1 MKILQTIVNCFQG
14 WSFLREKRFWRLTF
28 KKLGY
33 LGLMLFLI
41 SLISFG
47 AIHASPNSF
56 FAAGELNP
64 NMTPEVL
71 EHLKAVYGLDKPLL
85 QQYTDWI
92 VNLLTLDFGVSFVT
106 GQNVIDM
113 VADRITITLILNTVS
128 MIFVFVISIYLGI
141 LAALHSEK
149 LADTLIKQLA
159 LFSFSMPS
167 FYLALLLILG
177 VSVKLEWFPIAGL
190 HSIEP
195 KEGFAYYTDMAWHL
209 FLPIFVMVFVSLGSM
224 IIYVR
229 SLVVEILKSD
239 YYFFAKARGLNEKA
253 LLRYFILPNL
263 MPPIITLLGLSLPGL
278 IGGSVIL
285 ESIFAIE
292 GMGQL
297 FYLSALSRDYPVIM
311 GILMVTA
318 FLTLLGN
325 MLSDLILLKLNPY
338 FKRG

>member
-1 MKILQTIVNCFQG
+1 MKLFLKKIL
-14 WSFLREKRFWRLTF
+14 
-28 KKLGY
+28 Y
-33 LGLMLFLI
+33 LAFMLFLI

-47 AIHASPNSF
+47 AIHAAPNSF
-56 FAAGELNP
+56 FSAGELNP

-71 EHLKAVYGLDKPLL
+71 EHLKAVYGLDKPLHI
-85 QQYTDWI
+85 QYLDWMI
-92 VNLLTLDFGVSFVT
+92 NLLSLDFGVSFVS

-113 VADRITITLILNTVS
+113 VKDRIGVTLIMNITS
-128 MIFVFVISIYLGI
+128 MILVFIISIYLGI
-141 LAALHSEK
+141 KAAMN
-149 LADTLIKQLA
+149 ADKWSDILIKQLS

-167 FYLALLLILG
+167 FYLALLLIL
-177 VSVKLEWFPIAGL
+177 VFSVKLEWFPIAGL
-190 HSIEP
+190 HSIES
-195 KEGFAYYTDMAWHL
+195 KEGFAEYIDMAWHL

-229 SLVVEILKSD
+229 SLVTEILKSD
-239 YYFFAKARGLNEKA
+239 YYFFAKARGLGDKE

-285 ESIFAIE
+285 EAIFGIE

-297 FYLSALSRDYPVIM
+297 FYMSALSRDYPVIM

-325 MLSDLILLKLNPY
+325 MFSDIILLKLNPY